1 MKTVKDIL
9 VEKGSSVVTIRQ
21 DRPVQEAL
29 DLLVSAGIGALVVV
43 DDAGKV
49 VGIFSERDCIRN
61 MVIRKASALE
71 LSMKDVMTSPV
82 LYVDPERTVDEC
94 MSLVTEKRRRHLPV
108 MADDKLVGLV
118 SIGDLVKATI
128 SEKEFLI
135 QQLTHYIKS
144 GG

>member
-9 VEKGSSVVTIRQ
+9 AEKGSSVVTIRQ
-21 DRPVQEAL
+21 DRSIEEAL
-29 DLLVSAGIGALVVV
+29 VLLVNAGIGALVVV

-49 VGIFSERDCIRN
+49 AGIFSERDCIRN
-61 MVIRKASALE
+61 VVIRKASVLG
-71 LSMKDVMTSPV
+71 LQMKDVMTCQV
-82 LYVDPERTVDEC
+82 LYVDPEQTVDEC
-94 MSLVTEKRRRHLPV
+94 MSLVTEKRCRHLPV
-108 MADDKLVGLV
+108 MVEEKLVGLV

>member
-9 VEKGSSVVTIRQ
+9 AEKGCSVVTIRE
-21 DRPVQEAL
+21 DRTIQEAL
-29 DLLVSAGIGALVVV
+29 GLLVNAGIGALVVV
-43 DDAGKV
+43 DQGNKV

-61 MVIRKASALE
+61 VVIRKASVLE
-71 LSMKDVMTSPV
+71 LLMKDVMTSPV

-94 MSLVTEKRRRHLPV
+94 MSLVTEKRCRHLPV
-108 MADDKLVGLV
+108 MVEDKLVGLV

-128 SEKEFLI
+128 SEKEYLI
-135 QQLTHYIKS
+135 QQLTHYIQS

>member
-9 VEKGSSVVTIRQ
+9 SEKGCSVVTIRQ
-21 DRPVQEAL
+21 DRTIRDAL
-29 DLLVSAGIGALVVV
+29 ALLVNAGIGALVVV
-43 DDAGKV
+43 DDAARV

-61 MVIRKASALE
+61 VVVRKESVLD
-71 LSMKDVMTSPV
+71 LQIKDVMSSPV

-94 MSLVTEKRRRHLPV
+94 MSLVTEKRCRHLPV
-108 MADDKLVGLV
+108 MVDGKLVGLV

-135 QQLTHYIKS
+135 QQLTHYIQT

>member
-9 VEKGSSVVTIRQ
+9 AEKGSSVVTIRQ
-21 DRPVQEAL
+21 DRTIEEAL
-29 DLLVSAGIGALVVV
+29 VLLVNAGIGALVVV
-43 DDAGKV
+43 DGAGKV

-61 MVIRKASALE
+61 VVIRKASVLK
-71 LSMKDVMTSPV
+71 LQMQDVMTTPV
-82 LYVDPERTVDEC
+82 LYVDPERTIDEC
-94 MSLVTEKRRRHLPV
+94 MSLVTEKRCRHLPV
-108 MADDKLVGLV
+108 LVDDQLVGLV
-118 SIGDLVKATI
+118 SIGDLVKGTI

>member
-9 VEKGSSVVTIRQ
+9 AEKGSSVVTIRQ
-21 DRPVQEAL
+21 DRTINEAL
-29 DLLVSAGIGALVVV
+29 VLLVNAGIGALVVV

-49 VGIFSERDCIRN
+49 VGIFSERDSIRN
-61 MVIRKASALE
+61 VVIRKSSVLD
-71 LSMKDVMTSPV
+71 LVMKDVMTSPV
-82 LYVDPERTVDEC
+82 LYVGPEQTVDEC
-94 MSLVTEKRRRHLPV
+94 MSLVTEKRCRHLPV
-108 MADDKLVGLV
+108 MVDDKLVGLV